1 MRKTVA
7 VLLIVGASAGFGSK
21 EGAKMSIDEDE
32 AFVDERIY
40 KKDLP
45 YGAPYVVT
53 HGAHASTGDVFFGLE
68 NVPFTE
74 VEKDAP
80 NYCPDMHWGHRASG
94 HSTCDF
100 WLVTKEEDGSQQE
113 VKLYLRH
120 ENQEETHRGMW
131 VEGDGTVLEYKVK
144 MGAPDGLMCSPVMW
158 LTGRLPKGS
167 DALKRLQM
175 EGILHT
181 DIHRKGEC
189 GAEGWP
195 QTVTIRDTRVTK
207 GGEVAAAQKLAM
219 CTPFNAGRDS
229 LVQLKVWL
237 KFHQQLGVDHF
248 HIYDWSGEPA
258 NNTDWQAF
266 RQTLAPFEAKG
277 VVTLHQL
284 MATGDQKLGRMTNN
298 DIMES
303 LAHADCLFRAQ
314 NGAVEWLVNTHV
326 DEFLLCNTPG
336 CLHEGY
342 LKTVLDAIPSDATI
356 ASMYELGARVIGMS
370 GIAWNPFGNDGDIP
384 GPGDAGF
391 ELEVASVPW
400 TRISTCGPV
409 PKCPSTCV
417 DGCWGNRNRNTH
429 VYECLKSNAMNIDQC
444 NRFDGTWCG
453 AASSASGP
461 AMRPWEGFH
470 LEGHSRMKGES
481 SVSDPAFSCRQFDEY

>member
-1 MRKTVA
+1 MRKTIA
-7 VLLIVGASAGFGSK
+7 VLIVGASAGFGEK
-21 EGAKMSIDEDE
+21 EGAKMTIEEGE

-45 YGAPYVVT
+45 HGAPYVVT
-53 HGAHASTGDVFFGLE
+53 HGAHASTGDIFFGLE

-80 NYCPDMHWGHRASG
+80 NYCPNMHWGERASG
-94 HSTCDF
+94 HRTCDF
-100 WLVTKEEDGSQQE
+100 WLVSKEEDGSQQE

-120 ENQEETHRGMW
+120 MDQYQTHPGMW
-131 VEGDGTVLEYKVK
+131 AEGDGTVLEYKVK
-144 MGAPDGLMCSPVMW
+144 HMDQIMCSPVLW

-175 EGILHT
+175 EGALLT
-181 DIHRKGEC
+181 EIHRKGEC

-195 QTVTIRDTRVTK
+195 RTVTIRDPRVTK
-207 GGEVAAAQKLAM
+207 GGGVAAAQKLAM

-237 KFHQQLGVDHF
+237 KLHQQLGVDHF

-258 NNTDWQAF
+258 ISRAWKAF
-266 RQTLAPFEAKG
+266 RETLALFEAKG
-277 VVTLHQL
+277 VISLHPL
-284 MATGDQKLGRMTNN
+284 MAIGKKERTNN

-303 LAHADCLFRAQ
+303 LAHNDCLFRAR

-342 LKTVLDAIPSDATI
+342 LKTVLDALPSDATI
-356 ASMYELGARVIGMS
+356 ASMYELGARVVAPPVLPGPRPGGAS
-370 GIAWNPFGNDGDIP
+370 KYKSKYKSKAWNPFGNDGDIP
-384 GPGDAGF
+384 GRGDAGF

-400 TRISTCGPV
+400 TRLNVCGPL
-409 PKCPSTCV
+409 P
-417 DGCWGNRNRNTH
+417 G
-429 VYECLKSNAMNIDQC
+429 LK
-444 NRFDGTWCG
+444 GPPT
-453 AASSASGP
+453 SASGP
-461 AMRPWEGFH
+461 AMRQWNG
-470 LEGHSRMKGES
+470 LNLDGHSRKKGVNG
-481 SVSDPAFSCRQFDEY
+481 VSGPAFSSPQFDEY